1 MNRVQK
7 SGHPEPANFDD
18 TEAEAMPFVAL
29 AGIPVALYPRIRK
42 CELAH
47 FL

>member
-1 MNRVQK
+1 MSRVQK
-7 SGHPEPANFDD
+7 SDHPEPTNFDD
-18 TEAEAMPFVAL
+18 TEAEAMPLVAL
-29 AGIPVALYPRIRK
+29 AGIPVALHPRIRK